1 MDFQDL
7 LGKNGGFEWQN
18 GSRGGAMVTPN
29 KLVLIFGVLTS
40 VPILVK
46 IDQES
51 DRESAHRWTD
61 ANRFY
66 NLSHAIC
73 YSCGADK

>member
-7 LGKNGGFEWQN
+7 LAYNVGLGDKIGERVVRYWPPTNSF
-18 GSRGGAMVTPN
+18 
-29 KLVLIFGVLTS
+29 LLLGVLTS

-46 IDQES
+46 IYQKMRPWECS
-51 DRESAHRWTD
+51 QTDRHTD

-66 NLSHAIC
+66 
-73 YSCGADK
+73 